1 MRGGGNGFE
10 SIFVKL
16 ATNCVSLSFFAGLV
30 CIGVV
35 GISLFLKKGVTGR
48 YWALQRVKCWV
59 FGVTKGVTAP
69 KNRMGRKECGV
80 RNAECGVRGQNDRWQ
95 MADGQFVIPAQH
107 PNN

>member
-1 MRGGGNGFE
+1 MSVKSALSCVSDAECGVRSGGAGFA

-48 YWALQRVKCWV
+48 YWALLAVTMTLIIGV
-59 FGVTKGVTAP
+59 FGCYKWRYDV
-69 KNRMGRKECGV
+69 
-80 RNAECGVRGQNDRWQ
+80 
-95 MADGQFVIPAQH
+95 AQI
-107 PNN
+107 